1 MNITPTN
8 RTITKTDQI
17 KSEFVIYCWGD
28 CNAEIPRIKYKT
40 KPNKYLSKKI
50 QYFVQE
56 VNQLMSKYEISYKDI
71 YIYKSKMNVDFLLN
85 FINKDEKIPKRYKPI
100 IKNVEKSAL
109 NIQMIFSNRKN
120 VQEKMK
126 NLKRIRTEYNKDNI
140 DAKIKNV
147 KDKKAFF
154 EEKISSLNV
163 YKITFKSALIPLLQ
177 SLEYEKNSNHSKV
190 IDFFIE
196 FTRKDGIDFDEYI
209 NNKARQLIKEFFI
222 VDK

>member
-1 MNITPTN
+1 
-8 RTITKTDQI
+8 
-17 KSEFVIYCWGD
+17 
-28 CNAEIPRIKYKT
+28 
-40 KPNKYLSKKI
+40 
-50 QYFVQE
+50 
-56 VNQLMSKYEISYKDI
+56 
-71 YIYKSKMNVDFLLN
+71 
-85 FINKDEKIPKRYKPI
+85 
-100 IKNVEKSAL
+100 
-109 NIQMIFSNRKN
+109 MIFSNRKN